1 MLIPSCSHPA
11 QSFGQSKD
19 KQLLY
24 RSIRHLSLQPIKAK
38 ICTTSSPV
46 AVFGFSESL
55 EQGAYLLLV
64 SGSHPVHFVLH
75 ALQLIFQFSIPL
87 SQVLFPPRWWRHEG
101 NVLNRPL
108 RRGDEL
114 SRSGICRVGS
124 WRTDRSKQAPGPNF
138 GSRRRY
144 RYSSWLLLLR
154 SLDLRVLLVSSTG
167 AAQRSL
173 PISILYRFAMRN

>member
-19 KQLLY
+19 KQLPY
-24 RSIRHLSLQPIKAK
+24 RSTRHLSLQPIKAK
-38 ICTTSSPV
+38 IATTSSPV
-46 AVFGFSESL
+46 AVLSFPESL

-75 ALQLIFQFSIPL
+75 ALQLIFQFSILL
-87 SQVLFPPRWWRHEG
+87 SQALFPPRWWRHQS
-101 NVLNRPL
+101 NVFNRPL
-108 RRGDEL
+108 RRCDEL

-138 GSRRRY
+138 GRRRRY
-144 RYSSWLLLLR
+144 RYPSWLLLLG
-154 SLDLRVLLVSSTG
+154 SLDVRVLLVSSTG
-167 AAQRSL
+167 GAHRSL
-173 PISILYRFAMRN
+173 PISILHCFAMRN